1 MNKLEILAVGD
12 QHFKTDNIEEVDIFI
27 SKITE
32 LALSKNPNIII
43 LLGDLL
49 HTHEKIHCS
58 PLNKAYEFIDKMRK
72 IAKTYILVGNHD
84 MCFGFNT
91 PILMYDTTVR
101 MIQDIRVGD
110 IVLGDDYNP
119 RIVSHITSGESE
131 MYLVEQSIG
140 DDYIVNENHTLCL
153 VDNATLNI
161 VDITVRDYIQLHD
174 DIKRSLSGYK
184 SYKSKESISR
194 IYNTVFV
201 SNIGIQKYYG
211 FSTNENH
218 KFLLPDC
225 TVVHNCNNSQF
236 LTENHWLNGLKA
248 WDNVSIIDKVVKEN
262 INGFDLTF
270 VPYVYPGRFV
280 EALNSLGDDS
290 WKNCDCIFAHQ
301 EFYGCK
307 MGSIISEEG
316 DKWLETYPQ
325 VVSGHI
331 HTNHKVQ
338 NNIYY
343 PGSAMQNAFGDKGKN
358 IIPYLQ
364 FVKKGEYILDE
375 IDLGLSRKYIVYF
388 DNIKEVEDYV
398 IKEDKDEDKV
408 EDKVKIS
415 ISGSME
421 EFKVFKKT
429 KKYKELTD
437 KNIKIVFKHTR
448 KEITERNS
456 MINELINEQN
466 MNSESN
472 FESILENI
480 ILRENNKLLY
490 EDYTSVIRR

>member
-184 SYKSKESISR
+184 SYKSKE
-194 IYNTVFV
+194 
-201 SNIGIQKYYG
+201 
-211 FSTNENH
+211 
-218 KFLLPDC
+218 
-225 TVVHNCNNSQF
+225 
-236 LTENHWLNGLKA
+236 
-248 WDNVSIIDKVVKEN
+248 
-262 INGFDLTF
+262 
-270 VPYVYPGRFV
+270 
-280 EALNSLGDDS
+280 
-290 WKNCDCIFAHQ
+290 
-301 EFYGCK
+301 
-307 MGSIISEEG
+307 
-316 DKWLETYPQ
+316 
-325 VVSGHI
+325 
-331 HTNHKVQ
+331 
-338 NNIYY
+338 
-343 PGSAMQNAFGDKGKN
+343 
-358 IIPYLQ
+358 
-364 FVKKGEYILDE
+364 
-375 IDLGLSRKYIVYF
+375 
-388 DNIKEVEDYV
+388 
-398 IKEDKDEDKV
+398 
-408 EDKVKIS
+408 
-415 ISGSME
+415 
-421 EFKVFKKT
+421 
-429 KKYKELTD
+429 
-437 KNIKIVFKHTR
+437 
-448 KEITERNS
+448 
-456 MINELINEQN
+456 
-466 MNSESN
+466 
-472 FESILENI
+472 
-480 ILRENNKLLY
+480 
-490 EDYTSVIRR
+490 